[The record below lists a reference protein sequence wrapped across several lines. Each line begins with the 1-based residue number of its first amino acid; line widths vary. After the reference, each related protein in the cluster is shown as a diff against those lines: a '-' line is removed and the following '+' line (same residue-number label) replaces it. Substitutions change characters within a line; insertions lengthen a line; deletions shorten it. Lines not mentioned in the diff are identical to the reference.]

1 MAVSIANQTSIIW
14 IYTSKFKAMSETDRE
29 LLIRGLEKAEYNTL
43 RMKAM
48 RNEMVLKD
56 DADGNIIRVPARD
69 VFVQLYH
76 EAVPTF

>member
-1 MAVSIANQTSIIW
+1 
-14 IYTSKFKAMSETDRE
+14 MSETDRE
-29 LLIRGLEKAEYNTL
+29 CLIRGLEKAEYNTL

>member
-1 MAVSIANQTSIIW
+1 
-14 IYTSKFKAMSETDRE
+14 MSETDRK
-29 LLIRGLEKAEYNTL
+29 LLIEGLAMAEYNTL

-56 DADGNIIRVPARD
+56 DADGNIVRVPARE

>member
-1 MAVSIANQTSIIW
+1 MSLTQI
-14 IYTSKFKAMSETDRE
+14 SKLCRDFYVMPMSETDRE

-56 DADGNIIRVPARD
+56 DSDGSIIRVPARE

-76 EAVPTF
+76 EAVPVF

>member
-1 MAVSIANQTSIIW
+1 
-14 IYTSKFKAMSETDRE
+14 MSETDRE

-48 RNEMVLKD
+48 RNEMVVHCD
-56 DADGNIIRVPARD
+56 DEGKISRVPARD

-76 EAVPTF
+76 EAVPAF